1 MPMTA
6 KQNTA
11 ARMKTSIAILVRD
24 IEEWKSLRSDEWV
37 KDRLGFWKR
46 REKCQSIEKVQRSRV
61 LILIVKPD
69 PRLTS

>member
-37 KDRLGFWKR
+37 EDRWVLEEERKV
-46 REKCQSIEKVQRSRV
+46 SIENVQSLRA
-61 LILIVKPD
+61 LIKFD
-69 PRLTS
+69 KSNSRLTS